1 MTGELETATLTMQQ
15 PLNDAARVLRC
26 ALHEGG
32 GSSHISVCAGIES
45 LSTGSDVTRH
55 HEEEIF
61 K

>member
-1 MTGELETATLTMQQ
+1 MQQ

-32 GSSHISVCAGIES
+32 GGSHISVCAGFES

-55 HEEEIF
+55 HEDEDI
-61 K
+61 